1 MPRTKAFDPDTAL
14 RAAMHVFWKDGYKGA
29 SMQTLLDAMG
39 INRAS
44 LYDTFGDKQA
54 LFEQALT
61 LYLQEAREG
70 MAKRFAQSDNV
81 LEVFRGILN
90 DAALGTFRDPE
101 TKGCMVVNLSSEL
114 TRCDAKAQDAIT
126 ARNAELDRLFAAA
139 IAKGQASGELTT
151 SASAETLAGL
161 VRTLSSGLNVVA
173 KSAQNEQALTHMV
186 DAGLAA
192 LKS

>member
-54 LFEQALT
+54 LFERALT

-70 MAKRFAQSDNV
+70 MAARFNSEADV
-81 LEVFRGILN
+81 IDVFRSMLI
-90 DAALGTFRDPE
+90 DTALATANDPE
-101 TKGCMVVNLSSEL
+101 VKGCMVVNLSSEL
-114 TRCDAKAQDAIT
+114 ARCDAASQGAMQTHQEEMDA
-126 ARNAELDRLFAAA
+126 LFAQAL
-139 IAKGQASGELTT
+139 KRGQDQGQITT
-151 SASAETLAGL
+151 SASAVVLAGL
-161 VRTLSSGLNVVA
+161 VRTLTSGLNVVA
-173 KSAQNEQALTHMV
+173 KTTRDEAALTQMV

-192 LKS
+192 LKP